1 MRASESL
8 LKEIRTIYPTVR
20 ESLKRFPGV
29 VGLGIGHK
37 EVRGQLTDEIAWR
50 VYVQEKKARE
60 LLAINQLV
68 PRRIAGISTDVVAKL
83 RSRPTFGEDERATL
97 VPGIKIESDF
107 DEEGTLGCFARLK
120 SDNSP
125 VLLSNHHILYGFS
138 DQSLD
143 VGQPS
148 PSCCWSCKCKVIAK
162 NVGNGRNAF
171 NRVTTEVVDDEG
183 PATFHGSETDCAIAR
198 LNGKRPFSNEIPFIG
213 MIAGTPPA
221 GDFGVVVGS
230 EVEKVGVGTGHTKGI
245 IIKSPAITQRYRGGA
260 AIPEILLPYSGSAD
274 ESLDLPQSIN
284 QLFITPK
291 PGFPKFAEGGDS
303 GSVVVNNQKQ
313 VIGLISRK
321 IDVDADI
328 RKLLKLAGH
337 VKAVGIANPIHKVLS
352 AMNIEIPPN
361 YSSTNLT
368 HGEILEMQN
377 HAVWEEERR
386 FREEI
391 NSLRRQVEATPL
403 GKTLMSEIDVHQEE
417 IFRLVNR
424 QRRIMVT
431 WRRHRG
437 PAFSAHCLRCLRESD
452 HKVPHDIEGISRTA
466 LITAMA
472 EVLSTHGSEQLRE
485 VIKLRLPQVLASAY
499 AADDAKSLR
508 AFIERL

>member
-1 MRASESL
+1 VRASESL
-8 LKEIRTIYPTVR
+8 LKELRTIYPSVR
-20 ESLKRFPGV
+20 ESLKRFSGFV
-29 VGLGIGHK
+29 DLGIGHK
-37 EVRGQLTDEIAWR
+37 EVRGQLTNEIAWR
-50 VYVQEKKARE
+50 VYVLEKKAHE

-107 DEEGTLGCFARLK
+107 KERGTLGCFARLK
-120 SDNSP
+120 SDQTP

-138 DQSLD
+138 KNSLD
-143 VGQPS
+143 VGQPK
-148 PSCCWSCKCKVIAK
+148 PSCCWWCKCKIIAK
-162 NVGNGRNAF
+162 NVGDGRNAF
-171 NRVTTEVVDDEG
+171 NLVTVDVVDDEG
-183 PATFHGSETDCAIAR
+183 KRKFHGSETDCAIAR
-198 LNGKRPFSNEIPFIG
+198 LNGKRPFSNDIPFIG
-213 MIAGTPPA
+213 TIAGTPPA

-230 EVEKVGVGTGHTKGI
+230 EVEKVGFRTGHTKGI
-245 IIKSPAITQRYRGGA
+245 IIESPAITQKYRGGSD
-260 AIPEILLPYSGSAD
+260 IPKILLPYSGSED
-274 ESLDLPQSIN
+274 QFLELPESIN
-284 QLFITPK
+284 QLFIMPK
-291 PGFPKFAEGGDS
+291 PGFPKFVEGGDS

-321 IDVDADI
+321 IDIDAGL
-328 RKLLKLAGH
+328 RKLLKLPEH
-337 VKAVGIANPIHKVLS
+337 VETVGIANPIHKVLS

-368 HGEILEMQN
+368 HGEILEMEN

-391 NSLRRQVEATPL
+391 NALRRQVEATSL
-403 GKTLMSEIDVHQEE
+403 GKTLISEMDLHQEE

-424 QRRIMVT
+424 QRRVMVT
-431 WRRHRG
+431 WHRHHG
-437 PAFSAHCLRCLRESD
+437 PAFSAHCLKCLRESD
-452 HKVPHDIEGISRTA
+452 HKVPDDIEGTSRTS

-485 VIKLRLPQVLASAY
+485 AIKIRLPQALESAY
-499 AADDAKSLR
+499 AADDVKSLR
-508 AFIERL
+508 ALIERL